1 MAGQGREK
9 RGGEK
14 QEKGV
19 ANNILTDWIYNDAK
33 RDVLVTAGV
42 QAGRQACWGS
52 ELCAVGGGGGTA
64 CNPHQPV
71 AAPHCMLI
79 C

>member
-19 ANNILTDWIYNDAK
+19 ANNILTDCIYNDAK

-42 QAGRQACWGS
+42 RAGRQAGVLGLRAVRCRWGRGHG
-52 ELCAVGGGGGTA
+52 L
-64 CNPHQPV
+64 
-71 AAPHCMLI
+71 
-79 C
+79 